1 MSVDGKEQWIENR
14 AYELFDEMQRKNPHL
29 SFNEIDELCFKQAE
43 EDYMNQPEANYD
55 DWYDDEEI
63 DDNEEDLNDEESK
76 NK

>member
-43 EDYMNQPEANYD
+43 QDYMNQPEPDYD
-55 DWYDDEEI
+55 WMEEMDDIE
-63 DDNEEDLNDEESK
+63 DDDNDEESK